1 MGKIQRE
8 TSMMLHKKAP
18 YSVLNG
24 DPFIDGPHV
33 MNKFMLIFLNYG
45 TLLIYLMKSFL
56 KASYSVLMGLP
67 SVTLLRVL
75 AVCAI

>member
-56 KASYSVLMGLP
+56 FCN
-67 SVTLLRVL
+67 SVTLLTVHT
-75 AVCAI
+75 V